1 MTWADV
7 GIANP
12 PYFGIALVDMSAA
25 SSVNYRIILTQLV
38 ITATSAAFNVSLS
51 GGWVKAVYRWIAS
64 KGEPLVT
71 TIITLGS
78 TASGPLAVALPFG
91 TPSTYPQTSIEKVDT
106 LIAGF
111 DYTNAGSFTGLNI
124 QIKPVVP
131 TMNVP
136 YNDFLTNV
144 NATNNQLLDSPITT
158 AASGALTLNLQITLS
173 NSAVLSNLIFTVILH
188 TVAQRSALTPDVVTG
203 YGIPL
208 ATTSGVINI
217 LDANRNTLSVIDP
230 VAIYGASSIVFPDNS
245 QNGVGFKLE
254 LPQAQSISANFLTTI
269 TQLNIGVYMYALR
282 YPCGPGGD
290 VTNLFLTST
299 AGSWVNN
306 GGNGVTT
313 QFPANNTLYLEADTI
328 QAGNTAMRLTPGV
341 AFIPS
346 HSYTIKF
353 ELSIPTNA
361 NLVDN
366 I

>member
-1 MTWADV
+1 MIWADA

-71 TIITLGS
+71 MIITLGS

-91 TPSTYPQTSIEKVDT
+91 TPSTYPQTSMEKVDT
-106 LIAGF
+106 HIAGF

-208 ATTSGVINI
+208 ATASGVINI

-306 GGNGVTT
+306 GGFGVTT